1 MTSHQSP
8 VTGLLLSIFLIG
20 SAVSAGAAVIVGLKD
35 VPASSDAQPGQ
46 VAVAMLS
53 PPAEPITAEAE
64 VFRTRPDMTALDPG
78 ADRQR
83 SAIPRTRHRYR
94 VLRAYPGAPPSIPH
108 GFTGDEFRT
117 GACNTCHERGGYSP
131 RFNAYVPL
139 TPHPHMGACLQCHV
153 GNDEL
158 TGVSLPNTDPNT
170 ICRQCHPPNAVRRV
184 QTTLD
189 WVPMPWPRLS
199 PKTPDRPPPP
209 IPHDLQFRG
218 NCLACHSGPAAL
230 TDVRTTHPERAN
242 CRQCHV
248 AIDAGVRV
256 FTRPAPDTG
265 DGAGET
271 W

>member
-1 MTSHQSP
+1 MTSHRSP

-20 SAVSAGAAVIVGLKD
+20 SAVTAGAVVIIELKD
-35 VPASSDAQPGQ
+35 VPASRGAEPGP
-46 VAVAMLS
+46 VAVSMVA
-53 PPAEPITAEAE
+53 PPSEPIPGEAD
-64 VFRTRPDMTALDPG
+64 VFRTGPDMTAIDPEDD
-78 ADRQR
+78 AQR
-83 SAIPRTRHRYR
+83 VAIPRTLHRYR

-139 TPHPHMGACLQCHV
+139 TPHPEMGACLQCHV
-153 GNDEL
+153 GNDAV

-170 ICRQCHPPNAVRRV
+170 ICRQCHPPNARPLEA
-184 QTTLD
+184 TLD
-189 WVPMPWPRLS
+189 WVPMAWPRPS
-199 PKTPDRPPPP
+199 PRTDDRPPPP

-230 TDVRTTHPERAN
+230 EGTRTTHPERAN

-248 AIDAGVRV
+248 VPEDGTALFV
-256 FTRPAPDTG
+256 RPAPDNS
-265 DGAGET
+265 DGSKERS
-271 W
+271 